1 MAGQAAACWGSCLLL
16 LLSSCE
22 AARPMQVIKS
32 WASIVT
38 EDGLVSINLSLIRT
52 AYFSLLRRHC
62 LWATRVPNMWAT
74 TVVPHREKGD
84 TSAAQIAVGEFLT
97 SLVISA
103 ITSSLISQCGTL
115 VVTSTG
121 IAVNINCY
129 YFFHIYHMGF
139 KSHLDNCRHFFG
151 NSVPYLAHGSGD

>member
-16 LLSSCE
+16 LLHLLGSCE
-22 AARPMQVIKS
+22 AVRPMQVIKS

-74 TVVPHREKGD
+74 
-84 TSAAQIAVGEFLT
+84 SAPQRKRG
-97 SLVISA
+97 
-103 ITSSLISQCGTL
+103 
-115 VVTSTG
+115 
-121 IAVNINCY
+121 
-129 YFFHIYHMGF
+129 H
-139 KSHLDNCRHFFG
+139 
-151 NSVPYLAHGSGD
+151 